1 MNKLLVLKESEDITW
16 NEKYAADRFCYQT
29 QVTELGKE

>member
-1 MNKLLVLKESEDITW
+1 MNKLLVLKESEDNW
-16 NEKYAADRFCYQT
+16 NEKYAANRFYYPA